1 MLASY
6 ITLTEMHPS
15 QHMAPFYILQCRQHT
30 KPCSDV
36 TNYHHRHQ
44 MSGQKNWLGGEI
56 KESEVGGGARDEWA
70 KKQSLCRS
78 DGRRQ
83 CQAGSLITRG
93 RDGGQPG
100 EQPTWQKEKEK
111 TEACWTRKSCLVKR
125 QEISCVQRYY
135 AKQGSKGQE
144 IRRRN

>member
-1 MLASY
+1 M
-6 ITLTEMHPS
+6 E
-15 QHMAPFYILQCRQHT
+15 R
-30 KPCSDV
+30 
-36 TNYHHRHQ
+36 
-44 MSGQKNWLGGEI
+44 G
-56 KESEVGGGARDEWA
+56 RDEWA

-93 RDGGQPG
+93 RNGGQPG

-111 TEACWTRKSCLVKR
+111 TEACCGTRKSCLVKR

>member
-30 KPCSDV
+30 KLCSDV

-56 KESEVGGGARDEWA
+56 KESEVGREGG
-70 KKQSLCRS
+70 
-78 DGRRQ
+78 
-83 CQAGSLITRG
+83 TN
-93 RDGGQPG
+93 GQKNSPCAVVM
-100 EQPTWQKEKEK
+100 EDD
-111 TEACWTRKSCLVKR
+111 SVKR
-125 QEISCVQRYY
+125 G
-135 AKQGSKGQE
+135 A
-144 IRRRN
+144 

>member
-1 MLASY
+1 MDKK
-6 ITLTEMHPS
+6 T
-15 QHMAPFYILQCRQHT
+15 
-30 KPCSDV
+30 
-36 TNYHHRHQ
+36 
-44 MSGQKNWLGGEI
+44 GLGGEI
-56 KESEVGGGARDEWA
+56 KESEVAGKGGGGEGRMG

-93 RDGGQPG
+93 RNGGQPG

-111 TEACWTRKSCLVKR
+111 TGACWTRKSCLVKR
-125 QEISCVQRYY
+125 QEISCVQRHY

-144 IRRRN
+144 IRRRK